1 VQITRPNTRKSLI
14 LGCEFPDGC
23 VAWLSDRVSPDSASR
38 SAAPVIA
45 LEIES
50 HEQLGR
56 QTGTTA
62 APYAQVKLLA
72 TLLLLE

>member
-14 LGCEFPDGC
+14 PACEFVDGC
-23 VAWLSDRVSPDSASR
+23 VVWLSDRVSPDSASR
-38 SAAPVIA
+38 SAAPATA

-50 HEQLGR
+50 HGQLAR

>member
-1 VQITRPNTRKSLI
+1 MQITRLNTRKSLI
-14 LGCEFPDGC
+14 LACEFVDGC
-23 VAWLSDRVSPDSASR
+23 VDLLSDHVSRDSASR
-38 SAAPVIA
+38 SAVPVTA

-50 HEQLGR
+50 HEQLAR

-62 APYAQVKLLA
+62 TPYAQVKLLA